1 MKVCRTCGHGNSDDA
16 EFCSACGSA
25 LSASAE
31 DEGPREERKVVTIL
45 FCDMVEFTSR
55 FDQADPEDVRET
67 LARYHSRVRREIERF
82 GGTVEKFIG
91 DAVMAVFGAPVAHED
106 DAQRAVFSALRI
118 PPAIEELN
126 ETNRDLPLAVRIG
139 VETGVAVVSVG
150 SERSDQGI
158 AIGDVVNTASRLQ
171 GVAPIGGILVGEG
184 THRLTKDVF
193 EYEPLDPVQVKGKAE
208 PQRVWVAKA
217 ARSRFGAELQRGLP
231 TPFVG
236 RGDELELLKH
246 TFARA
251 AREPSVQLVTLLGEP
266 GVGKSRLIRELFAYT
281 DDRPELI
288 VWRHGR
294 CLPYGEGVTF
304 WALGEIVKAQA
315 GILESD
321 DARTA
326 RGKLAT
332 SIASLVEEPAEAEWM
347 GSRLAPL
354 IGLADATADSVEQM
368 ESFSA
373 WRLFL
378 EAIASQRPLVLAFED
393 LHWAQAA
400 MIDFLTHVLEWSSGC
415 AMLILCSARPE
426 LLHRDP
432 QWGGGM
438 RNSVMVSLT
447 PLTDPETR
455 TLLESIL
462 PRDTAPDVYDLI
474 AERADGNPLFAEEF
488 VRMLQDRSG
497 GAAVASDE
505 VAVLSDSS
513 PESLDALIAARLDT
527 LPVEKKALLQDAAVI
542 GRVFWPSAVA
552 AVSGSDTE
560 TVRAGLRDLAQR
572 ELIRPSRDSSVQ
584 GDAEYAFAHA
594 LIRDV
599 AYGQIP
605 RLARVDKHVVAAG
618 WIERLAVERV
628 ADHAELLAHHY
639 GQALELSRSAGR
651 DQLDELEE
659 ATRRAL
665 MLAGERSIAL
675 DVARATES
683 FDRVLELLPPEHPDR
698 AGALLW
704 KAVAAQD
711 AGRYEES
718 EELYREAIAAF
729 RSGGDRIGE
738 GASFTKLANVLWERG
753 AYADS
758 RDFLAEAAAILE
770 SEPPGPELAAC
781 YATTA
786 SARILV
792 GAFDEAIGL
801 SERALELAGR
811 FDVKT
816 LVSRAL
822 SYRGTARCFSGD
834 QGGLNDFTKALEVA
848 ESIGSSQE
856 GALALLVRAEVEWG
870 VEGPALALVTVR
882 TGRDLA
888 ERRGVQ
894 DMVFFFDALSLGAL
908 FELGAWDELLMVADD
923 IVRRSSQVGGQYA
936 PALAQPWITQVLL
949 WRNRH
954 AEASE
959 TATAFRAQAM
969 QIRDAQVLVP
979 GWVATA
985 LVAIHQDRKQDAIEI
1000 VQELDRET
1008 EVSLAWYRENFLA
1021 DLVRICVASDALPLA
1036 RRLVERSHPTAKRHH
1051 LCLLSASAAIAEASG
1066 DVEAAGDQYE
1076 RAVAG
1081 WGDYGHQVETGLAL
1095 LGAGRCLERRGDT
1108 RSADLRARAEQIF
1121 GGLSADPFVPL
1132 IDGRAN

>member
-1 MKVCRTCGHGNSDDA
+1 MKVCPTCGHRNPDDA
-16 EFCSACGSA
+16 EFCSACGSP
-25 LSASAE
+25 LVAE
-31 DEGPREERKVVTIL
+31 DGRREERKVVTIL

-106 DAQRAVFSALRI
+106 DAPRAVFAALRI

-126 ETNRDLPLAVRIG
+126 ESNRDLPLAVRIG

-150 SERSDQGI
+150 SERSDQGL

-171 GVAPIGGILVGEG
+171 GAAPTGGILVGEG
-184 THRLTKDVF
+184 TYRLTKDLF
-193 EYEPLDPVQVKGKAE
+193 DYQPLDPVQVKGKAE
-208 PQRVWVAKA
+208 PQRVWVARA

-281 DDRPELI
+281 DDQPELI

-326 RGKLAT
+326 RTKLAS
-332 SIASLVEEPAEAEWM
+332 SIAGLVEEPGEAEWM

-354 IGLADATADSVEQM
+354 IGLADAKTEGVEQM

-378 EAIASQRPLVLAFED
+378 EAIASTRPLVLAFED
-393 LHWAQAA
+393 LHWAEAA
-400 MIDFLTHVLEWSSGC
+400 MVDFLGHVLEWSTGC
-415 AMLILCSARPE
+415 PMLILCSARPE
-426 LLHRDP
+426 LLQRNP

-438 RNSVMVSLT
+438 RNSIVVSLT
-447 PLTDPETR
+447 PLSEVETR
-455 TLLESIL
+455 TLLEAIL
-462 PRDTAPDVYDLI
+462 PGGTAPDVYDLI
-474 AERADGNPLFAEEF
+474 AERAGGNPLFAEEF
-488 VRMLQDRSG
+488 VRMLQDRTG
-497 GAAVASDE
+497 GAAVGSDE
-505 VAVLSDSS
+505 AALLSDSS
-513 PESLDALIAARLDT
+513 PESLEALIAARLDT
-527 LPVEKKALLQDAAVI
+527 LSVEQKALLQDASVI

-552 AVSGSDTE
+552 AVSGSDGA
-560 TVRAGLRDLAQR
+560 TVRSGLRDLAQR
-572 ELIRPSRDSSVQ
+572 ELIRPSRDTSVQ
-584 GDAEYAFAHA
+584 GDVEYAFAHA

-665 MLAGERSIAL
+665 MLAGERSMAL
-675 DVARATES
+675 DVSRATES
-683 FDRVLELLPPEHPDR
+683 FDRVLELLPPDHPDR
-698 AGALLW
+698 ASALLW
-704 KAVAAQD
+704 KAEAAKD
-711 AGRYEES
+711 GGRYEEAV
-718 EELYREAIAAF
+718 ELCRRSIAAF
-729 RSGGDRIGE
+729 RDGGDRVGE
-738 GASFTKLANVLWERG
+738 GMSLTKLANVLWERG
-753 AYADS
+753 ANAES
-758 RDFLAEAAAILE
+758 RELLAESAKILE
-770 SEPPGPELAAC
+770 SEPPGPELATC
-781 YATTA
+781 YASTA

-792 GAFDEAIGL
+792 GAFDEAIEV
-801 SERALELAGR
+801 SERALELARR
-811 FDVKT
+811 FDDKA
-816 LVSRAL
+816 LVSRSL

-834 QGGLNDFTKALEVA
+834 RGGMDDFTRALEVA
-848 ESIGSSQE
+848 ESIGSSQDS
-856 GALALLVRAEVEWG
+856 ALALLVRAEVEWAN
-870 VEGPALALVTVR
+870 EGPAVALETVR
-882 TGRDLA
+882 AGRDLA

-908 FELGAWDELLMVADD
+908 FDLGAWDELLMVADD
-923 IVRRSSQVGGQYA
+923 IVRSSRPVGGRYA
-936 PALAQPWITQVLL
+936 PALAQPWIAQVLL
-949 WRNRH
+949 WRDRH
-954 AEASE
+954 AEASD
-959 TATAFRAQAM
+959 TAAALRSDAM

-979 GWVATA
+979 AWVATA
-985 LVAIHQDRKQDAIEI
+985 LVAIHQGRTQDAVEI
-1000 VQELDRET
+1000 VEELDREA

-1021 DLVRICVASDALPLA
+1021 DLVRICVVSDELPLA
-1036 RRLVERSHPTAKRHH
+1036 RRLVEGSRPAARRHR
-1051 LCLLSASAAIAEASG
+1051 LSLLSASAAIAEASG
-1066 DVEAAGDQYE
+1066 EVEEAAGQYE
-1076 RAVAG
+1076 RAVEG
-1081 WGDYGHQVETGLAL
+1081 WADYGHQVETGLAL
-1095 LGAGRCLERRGDT
+1095 LGAGRCLERLGDA
-1108 RSADLRARAEQIF
+1108 RSGDRRARAEQIF
-1121 GGLSADPFVPL
+1121 AGLGADPFVPL
-1132 IDGRAN
+1132 IEGRPD

>member
-1 MKVCRTCGHGNSDDA
+1 MKVCRTCGHGNPDDA

-25 LSASAE
+25 LVA
-31 DEGPREERKVVTIL
+31 DDGPREERKVVTIL

-67 LARYHSRVRREIERF
+67 LARYHTRVRREIERF

-150 SERSDQGI
+150 PERSDQGI

-184 THRLTKDVF
+184 THRLTRDLF
-193 EYEPLDPVQVKGKAE
+193 DYEPQDPVLVKGKAE
-208 PQRVWVAKA
+208 PQRVWVARA

-236 RGDELELLKH
+236 RDDEFELLKH

-281 DDRPELI
+281 DDLAELI

-304 WALGEIVKAQA
+304 WAVGEIVKAQA

-326 RGKLAT
+326 RAKLAA
-332 SIASLVEEPAEAEWM
+332 SIAALVEEPAEAEWM

-354 IGLADATADSVEQM
+354 IGLADTKTDGVEQM

-393 LHWAQAA
+393 LHWAQRA
-400 MIDFLTHVLEWSSGC
+400 MIDFLTHVLEWSTGRP
-415 AMLILCSARPE
+415 MLILCSARPE
-426 LLHRDP
+426 LLDRDP
-432 QWGGGM
+432 KWGGGM

-447 PLTDPETR
+447 PLSDPDTR

-474 AERADGNPLFAEEF
+474 AERAGGNPLFAEEF
-488 VRMLQDRSG
+488 VRMLQDRTG
-497 GAAVASDE
+497 GAAVGSDE
-505 VAVLSDSS
+505 AAVLSDSS
-513 PESLDALIAARLDT
+513 PESLEALIAARLDT
-527 LPVEKKALLQDAAVI
+527 LPVEQKALLQDASVI
-542 GRVFWPSAVA
+542 GRVFWPSAVTA
-552 AVSGSDTE
+552 LSGSDPE
-560 TVRAGLRDLAQR
+560 TVRSGLRDLAQR
-572 ELIRPSRDSSVQ
+572 ELIRPSRESSVQ

-605 RLARVDKHVVAAG
+605 RLARVDRHVVAAG

-628 ADHAELLAHHY
+628 ADHSELLAHHY

-651 DQLDELEE
+651 DELDELEK

-683 FDRVLELLPPEHPDR
+683 FDRVLGLLPPGHPER
-698 AGALLW
+698 AAALLW
-704 KAVAAQD
+704 KAEAAKD
-711 AGRYEES
+711 GGRYEEA
-718 EELYREAIAAF
+718 EELYRQAIAAF
-729 RSGGDRIGE
+729 RDGGDRIGE
-738 GASFTKLANVLWERG
+738 GMSLNRLSNVLWERG
-753 AYADS
+753 AYAES
-758 RDFLAEAAAILE
+758 RDLLAESAEILE
-770 SEPPGPELAAC
+770 SEPAGPELATC
-781 YATTA
+781 YASTA

-792 GAFDEAIGL
+792 GAFEEAIEL
-801 SERALELAGR
+801 SERALQLAKR
-811 FDVKT
+811 FDVEG

-834 QGGLNDFTKALEVA
+834 RGCLDDLSKALEVA

-856 GALALLVRAEVEWG
+856 SALALLVRAEVEWA
-870 VEGPALALVTVR
+870 VEGPTLALETVR

-888 ERRGVQ
+888 ERRGVR
-894 DMVFFFDALSLGAL
+894 DMVFFLDALSLGPL
-908 FELGAWDELLMVADD
+908 FDLGAWDELLLVADD
-923 IVRRSSQVGGQYA
+923 IVRSSQQVGGGYA

-949 WRNRH
+949 WRDRH
-954 AEASE
+954 AEASD
-959 TATAFRAQAM
+959 TAGALRAQAM

-979 GWVATA
+979 AWVATA
-985 LVAIHQDRKQDAIEI
+985 LVAIHQDRRQDAIDI
-1000 VQELDRET
+1000 VEELDHET
-1008 EVSLAWYRENFLA
+1008 EVSLAWYRENLLA
-1021 DLVRICVASDALPLA
+1021 DLVRVCVASGALPLA
-1036 RRLVERSHPTAKRHH
+1036 RRLVKRSHPTARRHE
-1051 LCLLSASAAIAEASG
+1051 LSMLSASAAIAEASG
-1066 DVEAAGDQYE
+1066 DAEVAAGQYE
-1076 RAVAG
+1076 RAVEG
-1081 WGDYGHQVETGLAL
+1081 WRHYGHQVETGLAL
-1095 LGAGRCLERRGDT
+1095 LGAGRCLERLGDA
-1108 RSADLRARAEQIF
+1108 RSADLRAGAAQIF
-1121 GGLSADPFVPL
+1121 GGLGAEPFAPL
-1132 IDGRAN
+1132 IEGRPS